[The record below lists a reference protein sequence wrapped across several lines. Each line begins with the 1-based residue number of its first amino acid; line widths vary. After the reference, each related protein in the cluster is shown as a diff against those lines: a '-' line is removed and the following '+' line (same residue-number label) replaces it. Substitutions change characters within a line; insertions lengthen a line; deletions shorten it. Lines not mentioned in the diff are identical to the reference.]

1 MSCSSCTCLSAVHK
15 LKLDTV
21 NKKSEINIIIMDY
34 RELQEKINHARTTD
48 DALPPLEFNDFKEL
62 LSERSND
69 DRSYLTYIDKND
81 NRVELSYAEFYQQ
94 VRNCARLLQNHGL
107 TRGDRVATIS
117 HNHWHTVVQ
126 YYASWLLGLVVVPIN
141 LGEDDER
148 ISYILE
154 NGNVE
159 LGFVRT
165 DYRDRF
171 RNILESYDNL
181 KNIEWIVCEEDIETF
196 TRTDGTLELPEG
208 SLAESEALIV
218 FTSGTTGAPKGVVLS
233 QRNLL
238 EDARSIADWHNIN
251 RDTRMMCVLP
261 IHHVNGTVVTLIT
274 PFYAGGST
282 VLNRKFR
289 TSRYFQLI
297 AEEQIHIVSM
307 VPTLL
312 QFLNNYYE
320 DRDRPETPSLRHVI
334 CGAGPLTVKV
344 AETFEERLGVPIIH
358 GYGLSETTCYSCF
371 VPVDID
377 RDEHNKWRSEYGYP
391 SIGVPI
397 PANEMAIHDED
408 GNELDENERGEI
420 VIRGVNVMIEYYN
433 NKEANEYTFK
443 NGWFR
448 SGDEGFYI
456 KDDEDRKYFFI
467 TGRLKELIIRG
478 GVNLAPLEID
488 EVINKA
494 PGVKAGIAVGFE
506 NDWYGE
512 EVGAYVKLEEGAN
525 ETEEE
530 ILAFCREKLPFSKSP
545 KVIVFGDQIPV
556 TSTGKYQRRKVTH
569 HFEEWKDV
577 QFKED

>member
-1 MSCSSCTCLSAVHK
+1 M
-15 LKLDTV
+15 
-21 NKKSEINIIIMDY
+21 
-34 RELQEKINHARTTD
+34 
-48 DALPPLEFNDFKEL
+48 DFKEL
-62 LSERSND
+62 RKKIDHARTLSNPLTPLPYGDFPELLQTRAD
-69 DRSYLTYIDKND
+69 DNRSYLTFIAEND
-81 NRVELSYAEFYQQ
+81 QRIELSYNEFYEK
-94 VRNCARLLQNHGL
+94 VWGCARFLQDKGL
-107 TRGDRVATIS
+107 SHGDRIATVS
-117 HNHWHTVVQ
+117 HNHWHTVIH
-126 YYASWLLGLVVVPIN
+126 YFAAWLLGLVVVPVN

-148 ISYILE
+148 IAYILK

-159 LGFVRT
+159 LAFVRT
-165 DYRDRF
+165 NYRDRL
-171 RNILESYDNL
+171 RGVLESYDNL
-181 KNIEWIVCEEDIETF
+181 KHIEWIVCEDDDSHFIKE
-196 TRTDGTLELPEG
+196 DGTLELEDE
-208 SLAESEALIV
+208 SLGESEALIV

-238 EDARSIADWHNIN
+238 EDARSIADWHNI
-251 RDTRMMCVLP
+251 DDETRMMCVLP

-282 VLNRKFR
+282 VLNQRFQTEK
-289 TSRYFQLI
+289 YFPTI
-297 AEEQIHIVSM
+297 AREKVHVVSM

-312 QFLNNYYE
+312 QFLNSYYE
-320 DRDRPETPSLRHVI
+320 EKDRPETPTLRHVI

-344 AETFEERLGVPIIH
+344 AETFENRLGVPIIH

-371 VPVDID
+371 VPLDID
-377 RDEHNKWRSEYGYP
+377 KKEHEKWRSDYGYP

-408 GNELDENERGEI
+408 GNALPENERGEI
-420 VIRGVNVMIEYYN
+420 VARGVNVMIEYYN
-433 NKEANEYTFK
+433 NKEANEKTFK

-456 KDDEDRKYFFI
+456 KDEEGRPYFFI

-494 PGVKAGIAVGFE
+494 PGVKAGIAVGFD

-512 EVGAYVKLEEGAN
+512 EVGAYVKLEEGTDEN
-525 ETEEE
+525 EAA
-530 ILAFCREKLPFSKSP
+530 ILEYCREHLPFSKSP
-545 KVIVFGDQIPV
+545 KVVVFGDSIPV

-569 HFEEWKDV
+569 LFEKWKEV
-577 QFKED
+577 QFRKQDT

>member
-1 MSCSSCTCLSAVHK
+1 MNFK
-15 LKLDTV
+15 
-21 NKKSEINIIIMDY
+21 
-34 RELQEKINHARTTD
+34 ELQEKIEYARSVTD
-48 DALPPLEFNDFKEL
+48 SLAPLPFSDFREL
-62 LSERSND
+62 LNERAED
-69 DRSYLTYIDKND
+69 DRNYLTYIDEND
-81 NRVELSYAEFYQQ
+81 NRTEISYTEFYEQ
-94 VRNCARLLQNHGL
+94 VLGCARFLQNHGL
-107 TRGDRVATIS
+107 SHGDRIATIA
-117 HNHWHTVVQ
+117 HNHWHTNVQ
-126 YYASWLLGLVVVPIN
+126 YFAAWLLGLVVVPVN

-159 LGFVRT
+159 LAFVRT
-165 DYRDRF
+165 EYRDRF
-171 RNILESYDNL
+171 RKILESYDNL
-181 KNIEWIVCEEDIETF
+181 KHIEWIVCEGKTENF
-196 TRTDGTLELPEG
+196 TSEKGNLNIPDH

-238 EDARSIADWHNIN
+238 EDARSIADWHDI
-251 RDTRMMCVLP
+251 DEETRMMCVLP

-282 VLNRKFR
+282 VLNQRFR
-289 TSRYFQLI
+289 TSRYFSII
-297 AEEQIHIVSM
+297 AEEEVHIVSM

-312 QFLNNYYE
+312 QYLNNYYADE
-320 DRDRPETPSLRHVI
+320 ERPETPTLRHVI

-371 VPVDID
+371 VPLDID
-377 RDEHNKWRSEYGYP
+377 SEEHKKWLSDYGYP
-391 SIGVPI
+391 SIGVPV
-397 PANEMAIHDED
+397 PANEMAIQDED
-408 GNELDENERGEI
+408 GNELEENERGEI

-433 NKEANEYTFK
+433 NKDANEKTFK

-456 KDDEDRKYFFI
+456 NDEEGRQYFFI

-512 EVGAYVKLEEGAN
+512 EVGAYVQLEDGA
-525 ETEEE
+525 EESKE
-530 ILAFCREKLPFSKSP
+530 AIMEFCRERLPFSKSP
-545 KVIVFGDQIPV
+545 KVVVFGDQIPV

-569 HFEEWKDV
+569 LFEEWKEK
-577 QFKED
+577 QFRK

>member
-1 MSCSSCTCLSAVHK
+1 
-15 LKLDTV
+15 
-21 NKKSEINIIIMDY
+21 MDY
-34 RELQEKINHARTTD
+34 KVLQEKIDHARSLENPPPALSFTD
-48 DALPPLEFNDFKEL
+48 FREL
-62 LSERSND
+62 MSERAND
-69 DRSYLTYIDKND
+69 ERSYLTYIDED
-81 NRVELSYAEFYQQ
+81 DQRIELSYAEFYQH
-94 VRNCARLLQNHGL
+94 VLNCARFLQNHGL
-107 TRGDRVATIS
+107 SQGDRVATIS

-126 YYASWLLGLVVVPIN
+126 YFASWLLGLVVVPIN

-181 KNIEWIVCEEDIETF
+181 KHIEWIVCEEDIKTF
-196 TRTDGTLELPEG
+196 TQEEGELELPND

-238 EDARSIADWHNIN
+238 EDARSIADWHNID
-251 RDTRMMCVLP
+251 RYTRMMCVLP

-274 PFYAGGST
+274 PYYAGGST
-282 VLNRKFR
+282 VLNQRFR
-289 TSRYFQLI
+289 TSRYFPII
-297 AEEQIHIVSM
+297 AEEEVHIVSM

-320 DRDRPETPSLRHVI
+320 NEERPETTTLRHVI
-334 CGAGPLTVKV
+334 CGAGPLTINV
-344 AETFEERLGVPIIH
+344 AETFEERLGIPIIH

-371 VPVDID
+371 VPLDID
-377 RDEHNKWRSEYGYP
+377 RKEHKTWRSDYGYP

-408 GNELDENERGEI
+408 GNELPENERGEI

-433 NKEANEYTFK
+433 NKEANEDTFK

-456 KDDEDRKYFFI
+456 RDKNGRKYFFI

-506 NDWYGE
+506 NEWYGE
-512 EVGAYVKLEEGAN
+512 EVGAYVELEEGVQ
-525 ETEEE
+525 EDEEAVLE
-530 ILAFCREKLPFSKSP
+530 FCRKRLPFSKTP
-545 KVIVFGDQIPV
+545 KVVVFGDQIPV

-569 HFEEWKDV
+569 HFEEWQDV
-577 QFKED
+577 QFREDDL